1 MDRSTFINALLVCLV
16 NALFMV
22 AGIFLNTVVVIS
34 LRRSTQLRNKL
45 CYFAILLLSCFD
57 LAVVA
62 ISHPVLILSAMFWS
76 ARSYNGAVKLIWE
89 YTSIVFG
96 GSSGFAL
103 LTLNIERFLALKY
116 PFFHG
121 SAVTKSRLVLFQ
133 SLFIMIIFSLSPLA
147 YYYGRTVGN
156 ILIVVYI
163 FCISSLFA
171 YLNYNIFIIA
181 KSKRRGESVAP
192 SGSTT
197 FVNDDERRKRKMD
210 WKNISTCSI
219 AVGCFFICSCPQL
232 VYSLLRLTTDTLSQD
247 KHSWIFNLWSNTF
260 SAMNSTFNCLIF
272 FWKHSILRR
281 EGMKTIKYFQFV
293 RS

>member
-1 MDRSTFINALLVCLV
+1 
-16 NALFMV
+16 
-22 AGIFLNTVVVIS
+22 
-34 LRRSTQLRNKL
+34 
-45 CYFAILLLSCFD
+45 
-57 LAVVA
+57 
-62 ISHPVLILSAMFWS
+62 MFWS

-121 SAVTKSRLVLFQ
+121 STVTKSRLVLFQ

-181 KSKRRGESVAP
+181 KSKRRGESVAH
-192 SGSTT
+192 STSTT
-197 FVNDDERRKRKMD
+197 SVNDDERRKRKMD

>member
-1 MDRSTFINALLVCLV
+1 V

-34 LRRSTQLRNKL
+34 LRKSTQLRNKL

-156 ILIVVYI
+156 TLIVVYI
-163 FCISSLFA
+163 FCIFSLFA

-181 KSKRRGESVAP
+181 KSKRRGESVTP
-192 SGSTT
+192 SSSTT
-197 FVNDDERRKRKMD
+197 SVNDDERRKRKMD